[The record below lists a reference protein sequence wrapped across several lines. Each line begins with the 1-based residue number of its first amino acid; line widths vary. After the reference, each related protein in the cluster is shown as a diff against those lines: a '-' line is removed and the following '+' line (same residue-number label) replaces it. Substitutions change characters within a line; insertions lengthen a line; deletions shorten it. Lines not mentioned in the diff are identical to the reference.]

1 MKTKKLLLSFLLS
14 LISVVGFAANT
25 VKNVT
30 QVTEAVTITENWDY
44 RIDNATPI
52 TTTGS
57 IDIVNV
63 DHAVVIFNNVK
74 PSAATAYLKYI
85 KINGAAAR
93 NNTNCQVKM
102 YGSGCIILPYG
113 TSTKMLTVYSGENF
127 TGDECNDFD
136 MRNTGGYMNT
146 LTDEQLNN
154 RIRSFKLKRG
164 YMVTFSLLPEGR
176 GYSRCF
182 IADKADLEMN
192 LPTLMAGR
200 VSSYR
205 VFQWNDASK
214 KGIAN
219 ATGSDICDKLNVSW
233 CYSFGPGESRYPNT
247 ECVVHHIYEDWPSSS
262 ECGSKEY
269 STHLKTNNEPL
280 NSADDH
286 QQDLTTILN
295 NWENLMRT
303 GMRLCSPSS
312 WDGSWSFMKT
322 FLDAIDAR
330 GWRCDIVDL
339 HCYWT
344 SDRYSSSSN
353 GIPWA
358 WNTYKRPI
366 WISEFVWGAS
376 WNSNGAFASG
386 VTEHQNAEAM
396 KSIISKLNSWGYV
409 ERYAYWNSE
418 RDPSKVYKSGTL
430 TELGEWYASQKT
442 GIGYNKSYEYVP
454 VAPPLNA
461 PSNLTVR
468 FDKVNRRNSL
478 TWKENN
484 GELSKSMTVQRKIDG
499 GAWTDIANIDLKETA
514 ATYTYIDEEGLD
526 GYSYRIRVVD
536 MNDAKKYT
544 SEVTAA
550 HSSIEPGDAITMQGV
565 SYYLGGNMVYNGD
578 FSFGSYGWTN
588 GEGNEITYPDFKVN
602 GIGGPDNGAYLQAY
616 THKGPT
622 TAGALRKDFPVKA
635 NTKYYVSMYAK
646 NMGGAYHSVALSND
660 GVTEASASDRV
671 FKVPTTT
678 SWTRQAGTFDTGDK
692 EHVLIFMRWLD
703 SKAQL
708 DKIMLCQL
716 FDNEADALA
725 DAVQQERNAADYLI
739 AYNTK
744 YPDINTELAARMAEI
759 TGNDKEALTAA
770 QNLNKE
776 AVKAL
781 ENKEK
786 LDKLAEE
793 ALGLV
798 DFQLTGYED
807 LCTEAISAQG
817 QNTMAGYAESL
828 STLQTKMNDYMKLE
842 YTTEDYI
849 QNPSFAAST
858 GWTKSGTFTGGD
870 QRTASQDGTQCWNA
884 WWATPKTETRT
895 LGIEQTI
902 TDLPMG
908 FYQLECKAM
917 TQHYCIT
924 DQHSYMKVGDKTV
937 VSPVMTNDYYDLPD
951 LNTSY
956 RWEKLLTKPI
966 YVGEGESLT
975 IGFTS
980 SKANAVG
987 DKAWCAIADNDNT
1000 GDNREGWWCATD
1012 FKLKH
1017 LLFCERQAEANSW
1030 GVICLPYNII
1040 PGDGVTLYEIA
1051 GLNYNTT
1058 LLCLQEVQEAEAGKP
1073 YIYYTTNSLVRFF
1086 SGGATVT
1093 SAVTGACNLTG
1104 RISGS
1109 YTAPRYSYVLID
1121 GTWVY
1126 QTASKAADRPEMPN
1140 YSAYIRRYTTLPPI
1154 LTDWT
1159 GVTMP
1164 IEGVP
1169 SGIEGINAEEAEGA
1183 DREDAVYTLDGVKTS
1198 VNKSGLYIVNGKKQ
1212 AVKK

>member
-1 MKTKKLLLSFLLS
+1 MKTKKLFLSFLLS

-74 PSAATAYLKYI
+74 PSKATAYLKYI

-136 MRNTGGYMNT
+136 MRNDDGYMNT

-192 LPTLMAGR
+192 LPALMAGR

-205 VFQWNDASK
+205 IFQWNDASK

-219 ATGSDICDKLNVSW
+219 DTREEAIQALNAAW
-233 CYSFGPGESRYPNT
+233 CYTWSEGPDRYPDC
-247 ECVVHHIYEDWPSSS
+247 ECVVNHIYEDYPSSRA
-262 ECGSKEY
+262 CGRVTH

-280 NSADDH
+280 NSDDDH
-286 QQDLTTILN
+286 PQDLTTILN

-312 WDGSWSFMKT
+312 WDGSWSFMKD

-396 KSIISKLNSWGYV
+396 KSIISNLNSWGYV

-418 RDPSKVYKSGTL
+418 RDPSKVYKSSGL

-442 GIGYNKSYEYVP
+442 GIGYNKNYEYVP
-454 VAPPLNA
+454 VAPPLSG
-461 PSNLTVR
+461 PSNLTVT
-468 FDKVNRRNSL
+468 FDKKNRRNSL
-478 TWKENN
+478 YWKENN
-484 GELSKSMTVQRKIDG
+484 GELSKSMTVQRKIDSG
-499 GAWTDIANIDLKETA
+499 TWQDLATIDLKEEA
-514 ATYTYIDEEGLD
+514 ASYTYIDEEGLD
-526 GYSYRIRVVD
+526 GYSYRIKVVD
-536 MNDAKKYT
+536 MNNKNNY
-544 SEVTAA
+544 SSIVVSA
-550 HSSIEPGDAITMQGV
+550 HSTIEAGDAITVEGT
-565 SYYLGGNMVYNGD
+565 SYYLGGNIVYNGD
-578 FSFGSYGWTN
+578 FTFGSRGWMN
-588 GEGNEITYPDFKVN
+588 VLGSEVTYPDFKVN
-602 GIGGPDNGAYLQAY
+602 GIGGPDNSAYLQAY
-616 THKGPT
+616 THTGAT
-622 TAGALRKDFPVKA
+622 GAGALKTDFPVKA
-635 NTKYYVSMYAK
+635 NSKYYVSLYAK
-646 NMGGAYHSVALSND
+646 NMGGTYHSLYLSTD
-660 GVTEASASDRV
+660 GTTEGTRV
-671 FKVPTTT
+671 YSVPTTT
-678 SWTRQAGTFDTGDK
+678 SWTRQAGTFETGDN
-692 EHVLIFMRWLD
+692 EHVLVSMRWLN

-708 DKIMLCQL
+708 DKIMICQL
-716 FDNEADALA
+716 FSTEEEALV
-725 DAVQQERNAADYLI
+725 DAVQQERNLSEYI
-739 AYNTK
+739 KTYNTK
-744 YPDINTELAARMAEI
+744 YPDINTEITERLAEI
-759 TGNDKEALTAA
+759 TGNDKEALTAL

-781 ENKEK
+781 TNKEK
-786 LDKLAEE
+786 LDKLAAE
-793 ALGLV
+793 ALELAE
-798 DFQLTGYED
+798 FQLPGYED
-807 LCTEAISAQG
+807 LQTEAISAQG
-817 QNTMAGYAESL
+817 QNTMEGYATSL
-828 STLQTKMNDYMKLE
+828 TALQAKKNEYMTLE
-842 YTTEDYI
+842 YTTDNI
-849 QNPSFAAST
+849 QNPSFAAAT
-858 GWTKSGTFTGGD
+858 GWTKSGSYTGGD
-870 QRTASQDGTQCWNA
+870 QGTRDQDGVQCWNA
-884 WWATPKTETRT
+884 WWGNVSKTDTRT

-902 TDLPMG
+902 TNLPMG

-917 TQHYCIT
+917 TQHYCIS
-924 DQHSYMKVGDKTV
+924 DQHGYLKVGDKTV
-937 VSPVMTNDYYDLPD
+937 ETPVMSTDYYDLPD
-951 LNTSY
+951 VTTAN
-956 RWEKLLTKPI
+956 RWETLTTKPI
-966 YVGEGESLT
+966 YVGEGETVT

-980 SKANAVG
+980 SKNNVLADN
-987 DKAWCAIADNDNT
+987 AWCAIANNDNS
-1000 GDNREGWWCATD
+1000 GDKREGWWCATD

-1017 LLFCERQAEANSW
+1017 LLFCERQVDPNTW

-1040 PGDGVTLYEIA
+1040 PGDGIKLYEIA
-1051 GLNYNTT
+1051 GLNFNTT
-1058 LLCLQEVQEAEAGKP
+1058 LLCLQEVEEAVAGKP
-1073 YIYYTTNSLVRFF
+1073 YIYYTENSLVRFF
-1086 SGGATVT
+1086 SGGTTVT
-1093 SAVTGACNLTG
+1093 EVTAGEKNLVG
-1104 RISGS
+1104 RFTE
-1109 YTAPRYSYVLID
+1109 YRAPRYSYVLID
-1121 GTWVY
+1121 GAWVY
-1126 QTASKAADRPEMPN
+1126 QSSSKAEERPMVPA
-1140 YSAYIRRYTTLPPI
+1140 YSAHIRRYMTFPI
-1154 LTDWT
+1154 VEDWT
-1159 GVTMP
+1159 GATMP
-1164 IEGVP
+1164 IVGVP
-1169 SGIEGINAEEAEGA
+1169 SGIENMNAEAEGA
-1183 DREDAVYTLDGVKTS
+1183 EQQNAVYTLDGAKS
-1198 VNKSGLYIVNGKKQ
+1198 EVNKSGIYIVNGKKK
-1212 AVKK
+1212 AIKK

>member
-1 MKTKKLLLSFLLS
+1 MKTKKLLLSFLLM
-14 LISVVGFAANT
+14 LISVVAYAANT
-25 VKNVT
+25 VKTVT

-44 RIDNATPI
+44 RIDDATPI
-52 TTTGS
+52 TSTGS

-74 PSAATAYLKYI
+74 PSNALSYLKYI
-85 KINGAAAR
+85 KINGATAR

-136 MRNTGGYMNT
+136 LRNNDGYMNT

-205 VFQWNDASK
+205 IFQWNDASK

-280 NSADDH
+280 NAADDH

-396 KSIISKLNSWGYV
+396 KSIISNLNSWGYV

-418 RDPSKVYKSGTL
+418 RDPSKVYKSGNL

-442 GIGYNKSYEYVP
+442 GIGYNKNYEYVP
-454 VAPPLNA
+454 VAPPLSG
-461 PSNLTVR
+461 PSNLTVT
-468 FDKVNRRNSL
+468 FDKKNRRNSL

-499 GAWTDIANIDLKETA
+499 GAWTDLANIDLKETA
-514 ATYTYIDEEGLD
+514 ATYTYVDEDGLD
-526 GYSYRIRVVD
+526 GYSYRIKVVD
-536 MNDAKKYT
+536 LNNKSYNSSIVT
-544 SEVTAA
+544 SA
-550 HSSIEPGDAITMQGV
+550 HSSIEAGDAVTVEGTP
-565 SYYLGGNMVYNGD
+565 YYLGGNIVYNGD
-578 FSFGSYGWTN
+578 FTFGSRGWMN
-588 GEGNEITYPDFKVN
+588 VLGSEVTYPDFKVN
-602 GIGGPDNGAYLQAY
+602 GIGGPDNSAYLQAY
-616 THKGPT
+616 THTGAT
-622 TAGALRKDFPVKA
+622 GAGALKTDFPVKA
-635 NTKYYVSMYAK
+635 NSKYYVSLYAK
-646 NMGGAYHSVALSND
+646 NMGGTYHSLYLSTD
-660 GVTEASASDRV
+660 GTTEGTRV
-671 FKVPTTT
+671 YSVPTTT
-678 SWTRQAGTFDTGDK
+678 SWTRQAGTFETGDN
-692 EHVLIFMRWLD
+692 EHVLVSMRWLN

-708 DKIMLCQL
+708 DKIMLCRL
-716 FDNEADALA
+716 FDTAEEAIV
-725 DAVQQERNAADYLI
+725 DAVQQERNLAEYFKT
-739 AYNTK
+739 YNTK
-744 YPDINTELAARMAEI
+744 YPDINTEVTERLAEI
-759 TGNDKEALTAA
+759 TGNDKEALTAIQA
-770 QNLNKE
+770 LNKD

-781 ENKEK
+781 TNKEK
-786 LDKLAEE
+786 LDKLIEE
-793 ALGLV
+793 AQDMV
-798 DFQLTGYED
+798 AFQLPGFEE
-807 LCTEAISAQG
+807 LNSEAVSAQA
-817 QNTMAGYAESL
+817 QNTMAGYVEAL
-828 STLQTKMNDYMKLE
+828 STLKAKMNEYMTLKD
-842 YTTEDYI
+842 TEDNI

-870 QRTASQDGTQCWNA
+870 QGTRDQDGVQCWNA
-884 WWATPKTETRT
+884 WWSTAKTDTRT

-924 DQHSYMKVGDKTV
+924 DQHAYMKVGDKTV
-937 VSPVMTNDYYDLPD
+937 ESPVMTNDYYDLPD
-951 LNTSY
+951 VSTSN
-956 RWEKLLTKPI
+956 RWETLLTKPI
-966 YVGEGESLT
+966 YVGEGETVT

-980 SKANAVG
+980 SKNNVL
-987 DKAWCAIADNDNT
+987 DDNAWCKIADNDNS
-1000 GDNREGWWCATD
+1000 GDKREGWWCATD

-1017 LLFCERQAEANSW
+1017 LLFCERQAEPNTW
-1030 GVICLPYNII
+1030 GVICLPYNIV
-1040 PGDGVTLYEIA
+1040 PGDGVKLYEIA
-1051 GLNYNTT
+1051 GLNETTT
-1058 LLCLQEVQEAEAGKP
+1058 LLCLQEVEEAVAGKP
-1073 YIYYTTNSLVRFF
+1073 YIYYTENPLVRFF
-1086 SGGATVT
+1086 SGGTTVT
-1093 SAVTGACNLTG
+1093 SVVAGEKNLIG
-1104 RISGS
+1104 RFTE
-1109 YTAPRYSYVLID
+1109 YRAPRYSYVLID

-1126 QTASKAADRPEMPN
+1126 QTSNKADERPMIPA
-1140 YSAYIRRYTTLPPI
+1140 YSAYIRKYTTFPI
-1154 LTDWT
+1154 VENWT
-1159 GVTMP
+1159 GTTMP
-1164 IEGVP
+1164 IVGVP
-1169 SGIEGINAEEAEGA
+1169 SGIENLNAGA
-1183 DREDAVYTLDGVKTS
+1183 DDAEQQDAVYTLGGVKADVS
-1198 VNKSGLYIVNGKKQ
+1198 KSGIYIVNGQKK
-1212 AVKK
+1212 AIKK